1 MPPGDRGLPGP
12 LAVWTALM
20 MIWKEMLD
28 SMKILRIGLTA
39 CLLAAALAGCSLRD
53 AQVRTGDEDGSLVI
67 DGEAIWDESGSNA
80 EIPAAGETAPETDP
94 AEPDTEDE
102 PLYEYYSTREQ
113 VLADIQ
119 EGYVFR
125 LDYTF
130 AEEARPTVTGG
141 HWPFQVSGEDT
152 LELNVGFSNL
162 LPLEE
167 EGAVSG
173 ESRVAVRLVSPE
185 GETVYDFERSG
196 EVLQTGA
203 AAGETVALTPGEW
216 DLQVDFVFRSAG
228 GETPAELEISARCRN
243 LSEADRSA
251 LEELRLR

>member
-1 MPPGDRGLPGP
+1 
-12 LAVWTALM
+12 
-20 MIWKEMLD
+20 
-28 SMKILRIGLTA
+28 MKILRIGLMA
-39 CLLAAALAGCSLRD
+39 CLLAAALAGCSLGD

-67 DGEAIWDESGSNA
+67 DGESIWDAGDS
-80 EIPAAGETAPETDP
+80 AGEDPAEEPAPGEPGPETDP
-94 AEPDTEDE
+94 AEPNSEQ
-102 PLYEYYSTREQ
+102 LYEYYSTREE

-125 LDYTF
+125 LDHTF

-152 LELNVGFSNL
+152 LDLNVSFRNL

-173 ESRVAVRLVSPE
+173 ESRVAVSLVSPE
-185 GETVYDFERSG
+185 GETVYAFERSG
-196 EVLQTGA
+196 EELRTDTA
-203 AAGETVALTPGEW
+203 AAEAVPLTPGEW
-216 DLQVDFVFRSAG
+216 DLQVAFVFRSAG
-228 GETPAELEISARCRN
+228 GESPAELEISARCQT